1 MLVLLNIVSYF
12 SNNVLSSL
20 VSLLI
25 EKENK
30 ILQLGI
36 KIFECY
42 MVYEK
47 KSVIKCLKEY
57 TGSQPLSPIALA
69 FFLPLHF
76 LYLPASVSASC
87 EVAGTQLP
95 LPIHG

>member
-47 KSVIKCLKEY
+47 KKCY
-57 TGSQPLSPIALA
+57 
-69 FFLPLHF
+69 
-76 LYLPASVSASC
+76 
-87 EVAGTQLP
+87 
-95 LPIHG
+95 